1 MHIENYIESKYRE
14 VENMGIE
21 TEYDE
26 LYKSVKHNKLK
37 IILSTLHYYYI
48 ELFRSMNQRL
58 PTNDNGDHFWAEPS
72 RSLINIINIS
82 LNLYE
87 KLKNSVYAF
96 KIDEYYEGL
105 MKKCKEFLSPYGG
118 SELPPNMDEI
128 ELYYTIPIFI
138 TNENVTIQRGIDNA
152 VYPIKEIGEGSYAHV
167 YKYRDPFYNRY
178 FVIKRAK
185 KNLIEKELERFKREY
200 QQMRNFSS
208 PYIVEVYRYD
218 DEKNEYIMEYMDN
231 TLDSYIKENNNKLK
245 YEQRKRIA
253 RQVLEAFR
261 YIHSKNILHRD
272 ISPKNILVKEY
283 ESLPIIKIADFGLV
297 KVPDS
302 TLTTVNTEF
311 KGYFNDPLLKLE
323 GFDKYDI
330 VHEIYALTYIVY
342 YIMTGKTNT
351 SKIKDNNLKMYVE
364 KGLNSD
370 KEKRFKNV
378 EEMIRDFK
386 GI

>member
-58 PTNDNGDHFWAEPS
+58 PTNDNGSHFWAEPS

-138 TNENVTIQRGIDNA
+138 TNENVTIQRGIDND
-152 VYPIKEIGEGSYAHV
+152 VCPIKEIGYGSYAHV

-178 FVIKRAK
+178 FVIKCAK
-185 KNLIEKELERFKREY
+185 KNLTEKELERFKREY
-200 QQMRNFSS
+200 QQMSKLSS
-208 PYIVEVYRYD
+208 PYIVEVYRYND
-218 DEKNEYIMEYMDN
+218 GKNEYIMEYMDN

-272 ISPKNILVKEY
+272 ISPNNILVKEY
-283 ESLPIIKIADFGLV
+283 ESLPIIKISDFGLV
-297 KVPDS
+297 KVHDS
-302 TLTTVNTEF
+302 MLTTANTSV
-311 KGYFNDPLLKLE
+311 KGRFNDPSLDLE
-323 GFDKYDI
+323 GFDRYDV

-351 SKIKDNNLKMYVE
+351 SKIKDNKLKVFVE
-364 KGLNSD
+364 KGLNPD

-378 EEMIRDFK
+378 DEMIRDFK

>member
-1 MHIENYIESKYRE
+1 
-14 VENMGIE
+14 
-21 TEYDE
+21 
-26 LYKSVKHNKLK
+26 
-37 IILSTLHYYYI
+37 
-48 ELFRSMNQRL
+48 
-58 PTNDNGDHFWAEPS
+58 
-72 RSLINIINIS
+72 
-82 LNLYE
+82 
-87 KLKNSVYAF
+87 
-96 KIDEYYEGL
+96 
-105 MKKCKEFLSPYGG
+105 
-118 SELPPNMDEI
+118 
-128 ELYYTIPIFI
+128 
-138 TNENVTIQRGIDNA
+138 
-152 VYPIKEIGEGSYAHV
+152 
-167 YKYRDPFYNRY
+167 
-178 FVIKRAK
+178 
-185 KNLIEKELERFKREY
+185 
-200 QQMRNFSS
+200 MRNFSS

-386 GI
+386 VI